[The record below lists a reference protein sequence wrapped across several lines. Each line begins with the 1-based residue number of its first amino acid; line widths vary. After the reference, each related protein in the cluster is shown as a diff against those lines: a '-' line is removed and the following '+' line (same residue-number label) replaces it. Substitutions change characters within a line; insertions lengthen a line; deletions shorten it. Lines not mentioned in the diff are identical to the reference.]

1 MLNYFNREVSLIG
14 LFSKAHLSITIRD
27 SYIRVLV
34 TPNHEKKQVS
44 FHQEIPIHE
53 GIIEDG
59 MIIDQEKLRMILMNL
74 VQENGWKGA
83 TVSFF
88 VHDTHVNIRK
98 IQVPAELNEDEME
111 SYILLNNESTYRL
124 PISNPVIDCKVIQ
137 EKDEMKEVLVFAF
150 PKDILDDYLTVF
162 RDCKLKPIVADLS
175 PLALH
180 RLIESTE
187 GNNVSDLLLISLYTT
202 NREES
207 PMPEPAC
214 RTGRNR
220 SISLNQIASQPTITD
235 PSNPWLGNSSNAQ
248 QVLENQIASV
258 ERFLNFY
265 QYTVHQ
271 GNRSIT
277 KLAIYSDHGGTAPLV
292 QILENTFSLPVVSL
306 HSVTE
311 EVELPPQFAD
321 VLGLVGRDV

>member
-1 MLNYFNREVSLIG
+1 MLNSSNREVPLIG
-14 LFSKAHLSITIRD
+14 LFSKAHLSMTIRD

-44 FHQEIPIHE
+44 FHQEIPIDE

-59 MIIDQEKLRMILMNL
+59 IIINPEKLRMILMNL
-74 VQENGWKGA
+74 VHENGWKGA

-98 IQVPAELNEDEME
+98 IQVPEELNEYEME

-137 EKDEMKEVLVFAF
+137 QKDEMKEVLVFAF
-150 PKDILDDYLTVF
+150 PKDILDEYLAVF

-187 GNNVSDLLLISLYTT
+187 GNNVSDLLLISLYTDAMT
-202 NREES
+202 LTAMTDGY
-207 PMPEPAC
+207 PLF
-214 RTGRNR
+214 TR
-220 SISLNQIASQPTITD
+220 SILLDQMTNKPTITD
-235 PSNPWLGNSSNAQ
+235 PTNPWLRDSSNTQ

-292 QILENTFSLPVVSL
+292 QMLEKTFSISVVSL

-311 EVELPPQFAD
+311 EVDLPPQFAD

>member
-44 FHQEIPIHE
+44 FHQEIPIDE

-59 MIIDQEKLRMILMNL
+59 MIINQEKLRMILMNL

-180 RLIESTE
+180 RLIENMN
-187 GNNVSDLLLISLYTT
+187 GNNISDLLLISIYIDAMTLTAMTDGYPLFT
-202 NREES
+202 
-207 PMPEPAC
+207 
-214 RTGRNR
+214 R

>member
-44 FHQEIPIHE
+44 FHQEIPIDE

-59 MIIDQEKLRMILMNL
+59 MIINQEKLRMILMNL

-180 RLIESTE
+180 RLIENMN
-187 GNNVSDLLLISLYTT
+187 GNNISDLLLISIYIDAMTLTAMTDGYPLFT
-202 NREES
+202 
-207 PMPEPAC
+207 
-214 RTGRNR
+214 R

-248 QVLENQIASV
+248 QVLENQIASM